1 MTDLPPPVAEAFA
14 ATNARDL
21 GRFVAAFADD
31 GVIDDWGREFRGHDE
46 IADWSRRESIGVQQT
61 FSVTDVRASEGA
73 EGAEDAEADDD
84 RTGGPRGVVV
94 LADVGGGGFNGPST
108 FTFRLTPDG
117 AAIERMTITA

>member
-21 GRFVAAFADD
+21 ARFVAAFDDD
-31 GVIDDWGREFRGHDE
+31 GVIDDWGREFRGAEE
-46 IADWSRRESIGVQQT
+46 IAEWSRRESIGVQQT
-61 FSVTDVRASEGA
+61 FSVTDVRVGGSGEGD
-73 EGAEDAEADDD
+73 E
-84 RTGGPRGVVV
+84 RTDEPRDVVV

-117 AAIERMTITA
+117 TAIERMAITA

>member
-14 ATNARDL
+14 ATRAADL

-31 GVIDDWGREFRGHDE
+31 GVIDDWGREFRGAEE

-73 EGAEDAEADDD
+73 ENAEADDD
-84 RTGGPRGVVV
+84 RTDGPHGVVV